1 MEKALAEIKAETLVI
16 GIDSDRL
23 FPVCEQKFLAAHI
36 PGAEYQEIT
45 SKFGHD
51 GFLLENEQLI
61 EAVGP
66 LLP

>member
-1 MEKALAEIKAETLVI
+1 MEKALADVKAETLVI
-16 GIDSDRL
+16 GIDRDRL
-23 FPVCEQKFLAAHI
+23 LPVREQKFLAANI
-36 PGAEYQEIT
+36 PDAEYMEIT

-61 EAVGP
+61 NAISP